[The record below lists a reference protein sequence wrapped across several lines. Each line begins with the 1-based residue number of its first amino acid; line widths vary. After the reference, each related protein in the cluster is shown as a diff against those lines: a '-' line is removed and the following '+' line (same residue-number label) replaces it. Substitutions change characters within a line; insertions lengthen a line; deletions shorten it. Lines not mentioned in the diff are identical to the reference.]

1 MGRQRRM
8 LAVAVAWLAAGWLL
22 AVPPAAAHALVVAS
36 NPAAGAV
43 LPRPPA
49 ELRVVFS
56 EPVRPLGQGLTL
68 RGARGQV
75 PLGPVRHPPDHPDV
89 LAVVLPR
96 LGDGTYTAV
105 WRIVSVDDG
114 HVEAGS
120 FAFAVGRGGSIGPPS
135 RGPRQLPPPGQAAAR
150 WIAVTGV
157 LNLAGMLLA
166 ALALWGRAGA
176 TGPGEPAYGRLALLA
191 VGVAVVG
198 LVGELAVDAGT
209 ATGGGLLGGL
219 VPTAIGS
226 FVASSPAAV
235 ARLGIPLAL
244 VVAAALLVRR
254 EVRRGR
260 RPGTAAVAPAV
271 GAVAA
276 LVLGAHATGLQP
288 RWWFLLLEAS
298 HLLAV
303 AAWVGGLVVLVSLGR
318 RATTATVRRF
328 SALAL
333 RAVAVIAA
341 TGALEALGEVPGR
354 AGLFRTDYGRT
365 LLVKLALAAGLLLL
379 AAVAR
384 FRLLPRAPG
393 EQAPRPLRR
402 LVGVEAAGALGV
414 VLVAA
419 VLANTVPA
427 GEVLDALAAG
437 RVAGGPQQQRLVAGP
452 LHLDLAVEPG
462 TVGLN
467 TLSLAVTDP
476 AGRPVDRLR
485 AVRLTVADQAGRVA
499 PIALTAPRVAAATYR
514 VATEAFT
521 VPGRWQVTIALPA
534 PDPRPLA
541 SVGIAAAP
549 AAAGAAPPDPP
560 DALVLGGRAGSAL
573 VGLTAFAAGPG
584 LVVRV
589 RGGLGIPPPVAPRP
603 LRILGPTHR
612 PTSAS
617 VQACGAGCAE
627 GFLPTP
633 PKGPLTVLATLP
645 GGTARFQVP
654 VPLPPSG
661 VARLHAADRVL
672 ARSGSYRVH
681 EVLDGGLGTVFRTD
695 YVLEAP
701 DRARWRT
708 DSGKSTLDTVWV
720 GEARYTRDGDG
731 PWKKETTPGLTLKFP
746 ARNWSDQEANVGDLG
761 PARLGA
767 TPATVLA
774 FIDAANGAYHRLW
787 VDHANR
793 VLREQMHAP
802 GHFMTRDYA
811 GYGAPVTITPPPPP

>member
-1 MGRQRRM
+1 
-8 LAVAVAWLAAGWLL
+8 
-22 AVPPAAAHALVVAS
+22 VVAT

-68 RGARGQV
+68 RGAHGQV
-75 PLGPVRHPPDHPDV
+75 PLGPVRHPPGHPDV
-89 LAVVLPR
+89 LAAVLPR
-96 LGDGTYTAV
+96 LADGAYTAT

-114 HVEAGS
+114 HVEAGT
-120 FAFAVGRGGSIGPPS
+120 FTFAVGTDQSLGPTSPA
-135 RGPRQLPPPGQAAAR
+135 PPQLPPPGQATAR

-157 LNLAGMLLA
+157 LALAGMLLA
-166 ALALWGRAGA
+166 ALALWGRAGPA
-176 TGPGEPAYGRLALLA
+176 GPNEPPYGRLARVAAGVAA
-191 VGVAVVG
+191 VG
-198 LVGELAVDAGT
+198 LLGELVVDAGT
-209 ATGGGLLGGL
+209 ASGGGLLSGL
-219 VPTAIGS
+219 VPSAIGS
-226 FVASSPAAV
+226 FVAASPAAAV
-235 ARLGIPLAL
+235 RIEIPLAL
-244 VVAAALLVRR
+244 ALAAALLVQYGA
-254 EVRRGR
+254 RRGR
-260 RPGTAAVAPAV
+260 RPGTLALALAA

-276 LVLGAHATGLQP
+276 LTLGSHATGLRP
-288 RWWFLLLEAS
+288 RWWFLVLEAT

-303 AAWVGGLVVLVSLGR
+303 AAWVGGLLVLVSLGR

-365 LLVKLALAAGLLLL
+365 LLVKLALAAGVLLL

-384 FRLLPRAPG
+384 LRLLPRARD

-402 LVGVEAAGALGV
+402 LVGVETAGALGV
-414 VLVAA
+414 LLVAA
-419 VLANTVPA
+419 VLANTIPA

-437 RVAGGPQQQRLVAGP
+437 KVTGGPQQQRLAAGP
-452 LHLDLAVEPG
+452 LHLQLGLEPG

-467 TLSLAVTDP
+467 TLSIAVTDP
-476 AGRPVDRLR
+476 DRRPVDGLR

-499 PIALTAPRVAAATYR
+499 PTPLTAPRIAAATYR
-514 VATEAFT
+514 VATDAFT
-521 VPGRWQVTIALPA
+521 VPGRWQVTVALPG
-534 PDPRPLA
+534 PDAQLQA

-549 AAAGAAPPDPP
+549 ATAGATPPDPP

-573 VGLTAFAAGPG
+573 VGLTAFAAGPR

-589 RGGLGIPPPVAPRP
+589 RGGLGIPPAVAPRP
-603 LRILGPTHR
+603 LRILGPGAR
-612 PTSAS
+612 PISRP

-627 GFLPTP
+627 AFLPTP
-633 PKGPLTVLATLP
+633 PKGPLTALATLP
-645 GGTARFQVP
+645 GGTARFQIP

-661 VARLHAADRVL
+661 AARLHAADRAL
-672 ARSGSYRVH
+672 ARSRSYRIH
-681 EVLDGGLGTVFRTD
+681 EVLDGGLGTIIRTD

-701 DRARWRT
+701 DRARWHT
-708 DSGKSTLDTVWV
+708 DSGTSTADTVWV
-720 GEARYTRDGDG
+720 GEARYSRDGDG

-746 ARNWSDQEANVGDLG
+746 ARNWSDQEANVVDLG
-761 PARLGA
+761 PARIGG
-767 TPATVLA
+767 TPVRVLA

-793 VLREQMHAP
+793 ILRERMDAP
-802 GHFMTRDYA
+802 GHFMTRDYTS
-811 GYGAPVTITPPPPP
+811 YGAPVTITPPPPP

>member
-1 MGRQRRM
+1 MGRRRWG
-8 LAVAVAWLAAGWLL
+8 LAAALAWVVVGWLAG
-22 AVPPAAAHALVVAS
+22 PPAAAHALVVAT

-43 LPRPPA
+43 LPRSPA

-56 EPVRPLGQGLTL
+56 EPVRPLGQGLAL
-68 RGARGQV
+68 RGGRGQV
-75 PLGPVRHPPDHPDV
+75 PLGPVGHPPGHRDV
-89 LAVVLPR
+89 LAATVPR

-120 FAFAVGRGGSIGPPS
+120 FAFAVGAGSSLGPASPA
-135 RGPRQLPPPGQAAAR
+135 PRQLPPPGQAAAR
-150 WIAVTGV
+150 WVAVTGV
-157 LNLAGMLLA
+157 LTLAGLVLS
-166 ALALWGRAGA
+166 ALVLWGRAGPV
-176 TGPGEPAYGRLALLA
+176 GPGEPAYGRLALGA
-191 VGVAVVG
+191 AGVAAVG
-198 LVGELAVDAGT
+198 LVGELVVDAGT

-219 VPTAIGS
+219 LPGAIGS
-226 FVASSPAAV
+226 FVAASPAAA

-244 VVAAALLVRR
+244 VLAAALLVRR
-254 EVRRGR
+254 QVRRGR
-260 RPGTAAVAPAV
+260 RPGTAAVAPAA

-303 AAWVGGLVVLVSLGR
+303 AVWVGGLVALVSLGR
-318 RATTATVRRF
+318 RVTTATVRRF

-333 RAVAVIAA
+333 RAVAVVAL

-354 AGLFRTDYGRT
+354 AGLLHTDYGRA
-365 LLVKLALAAGLLLL
+365 LLVKLGLAAGVLLL
-379 AAVAR
+379 AAVVR
-384 FRLLPRAPG
+384 LRLLPRAHQEHP
-393 EQAPRPLRR
+393 PRPLRR
-402 LVGVEAAGALGV
+402 LVSVEAAGALAV

-427 GEVLDALAAG
+427 GEVIDALAAAK
-437 RVAGGPQQQRLVAGP
+437 VTGGPQQQRLVAGP
-452 LHLDLAVEPG
+452 LRLQLGLEPG

-467 TLSLAVTDP
+467 TLSLQVTNGG
-476 AGRPVDRLR
+476 GRPVEGLG

-499 PIALTAPRVAAATYR
+499 PTPLTAPRVATATYR
-514 VATEAFT
+514 VATDAFT
-521 VPGRWQVTIALPA
+521 VPGRWQVTVALPA
-534 PDPRPLA
+534 PDPQPQTL
-541 SVGIAAAP
+541 VGIAAAP
-549 AAAGAAPPDPP
+549 VTAGATPPDPS

-573 VGLTAFAAGPG
+573 VGLTAFAAGSG

-589 RGGLGIPPPVAPRP
+589 RGGLGIPPPAAPRP
-603 LRILGPTHR
+603 LRILGPSGR
-612 PTSAS
+612 PVAAS
-617 VQACGAGCAE
+617 VQPCGAGCAE
-627 GFLPTP
+627 AFLAAP
-633 PKGPLTVLATLP
+633 PRGPLTALAALP

-654 VPLPPSG
+654 VPLVPSG
-661 VARLHAADRVL
+661 AARLRAADRAL
-672 ARSGSYRVH
+672 ASAGSYRIH
-681 EVLDGGLGTVFRTD
+681 GVLDGGLGTVVRSD

-701 DRARWRT
+701 DRARWHT
-708 DSGKSTLDTVWV
+708 DTGKGTADTVWV

-746 ARNWSDQEANVGDLG
+746 VRNWSDHEANVVDLG
-761 PARLGA
+761 PARLGT
-767 TPATVLA
+767 TPVRVLA

-802 GHFMTRDYA
+802 GHFMVRDYA
-811 GYGAPVTITPPPPP
+811 GYGASVTITPPPPP